1 MKIAII
7 GSGISGLVAAYH
19 LHRDHSIS
27 LFESNDYVGGHT
39 NTVDVQLDGV
49 EHAIDT
55 GFIVFNDWTYPNFIE
70 LMNELDVE
78 SQVSEMSFSVSD
90 VVTGIEYNGHS
101 FNTLFAQRFNLLRPR
116 FHCML
121 SDILKFNRHA
131 KVLSD
136 GPDGLQTVNEYL
148 EVNRFSSEFR
158 RMYLLPMGAAI
169 WSCPPGEFGQFP
181 IRFVADFY
189 NNHGLLNIKDRP
201 TWRVIRGGSRAYVAK
216 LIRGF
221 RKQIRLNTR
230 VSRVERKPDA
240 VDLHFGRNEC
250 ESFDHVVFAC
260 HADQSLA
267 ILGRNATPIER
278 EVLSSFPYTRNVAV
292 LHTDTTVL
300 PRNRRAWASWNYRL
314 AEDPAAPAVV
324 TYNMNRLQSIHSKH
338 TFCVTLNGE
347 DLIEPARV
355 LGRFVYEHPKFTV
368 QRAAAQ
374 HRHGELINHRRSSFC
389 GAYWRNGFHEDGVVS
404 ALAVMRQLKAAR
416 HSEPERCSLPAEAAR

>member
-19 LHRDHSIS
+19 LYRDHAIS
-27 LFESNDYVGGHT
+27 LFESNDYVGGHA
-39 NTVDVQLDGV
+39 NTVDVRLDGV
-49 EHAIDT
+49 EQAIDT

-70 LMNELDVE
+70 LLNKLEVE
-78 SQVSEMSFSVSD
+78 SQTSEMSFSVSD
-90 VVTGIEYNGHS
+90 VVSGIEYNGHS
-101 FNTLFAQRFNLLRPR
+101 LNSLFAQRSNLLRPR
-116 FHCML
+116 FHRML
-121 SDILKFNRHA
+121 SDILKFNKLA
-131 KVLSD
+131 KRRSD
-136 GPDGLQTVNEYL
+136 GPDGLQSVDQYL
-148 EVNRFSSEFR
+148 EVNRFSSEFC

-189 NNHGLLNIKDRP
+189 NNHGLLNIKNRP
-201 TWRVIRGGSRAYVAK
+201 TWRVIRGGSKVYIAS

-221 RKQIRLNTR
+221 RDRIRLNTR
-230 VSRVERKPDA
+230 VSRVERKPAA
-240 VDLHFGRNEC
+240 VDVHFGRNEC

-267 ILGRNATPIER
+267 ILGHDATPIER
-278 EVLSSFPYTRNVAV
+278 AVLSSFPYTRNVAV

-347 DLIEPARV
+347 DLIDPARV
-355 LGRFVYEHPKFTV
+355 LGRFDYEHPKFTL

-374 HRHGELINHRRSSFC
+374 QRHGELINHRRSSFC

-404 ALAVMRQLKAAR
+404 ALAVVRQLKAAS
-416 HSEPERCSLPAEAAR
+416 HSEQESCNLPAEAAG